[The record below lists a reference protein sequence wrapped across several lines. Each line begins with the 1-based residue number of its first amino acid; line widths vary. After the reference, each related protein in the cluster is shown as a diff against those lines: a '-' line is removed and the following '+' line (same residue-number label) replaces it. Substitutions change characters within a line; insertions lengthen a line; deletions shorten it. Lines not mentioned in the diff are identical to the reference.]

1 LQRNTVTS
9 AGKKKSQD
17 FRASFA
23 SAQQPIK
30 PEYYSEQM
38 LEGLPAPVQKY
49 FKVVLKDGQRL
60 LAGGSISTEGDFLFG
75 AEKGKW
81 IPFVATQMFTA
92 NPPAF
97 DWNARMTMMPGIS
110 VLVQDAYAKGEGILH
125 ATMFGLI
132 DLANIRGTTDAAQG
146 ELMRYLAET
155 LWMPTALLPG
165 QNIRWEAIDDRK
177 ARAILTDGS
186 VSVSLE
192 FRFNSEGLIES
203 VWSAARARTVGKE
216 LIPAPW
222 HGRFWNYQLQ
232 DGMRVPLGGE
242 VEWLLPSG
250 PLPYWRGKVTNIAY
264 KYAQ

>member
-203 VWSAARARTVGKE
+203 VWSAARAHCRQRIDSGTMAWTILELSTAGRNARAAWRRGGMVVTVR
-216 LIPAPW
+216 PAA
-222 HGRFWNYQLQ
+222 
-232 DGMRVPLGGE
+232 
-242 VEWLLPSG
+242 LLA
-250 PLPYWRGKVTNIAY
+250 R
-264 KYAQ
+264 